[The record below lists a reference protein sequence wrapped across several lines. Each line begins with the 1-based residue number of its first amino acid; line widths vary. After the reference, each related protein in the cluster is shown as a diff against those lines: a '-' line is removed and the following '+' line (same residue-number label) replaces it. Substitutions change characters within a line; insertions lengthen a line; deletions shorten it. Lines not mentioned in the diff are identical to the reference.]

1 MNFLSWLEPLSY
13 LVTIIALPDAIF
25 VFIIEQRKE
34 RQNDEEEIFQRLSDE
49 YREFLKLVLDNS
61 DLQLLRREGARHAK
75 GHAAGHQRGHHLAG
89 EDGQREVPRGNDDA
103 DPQGEVED
111 LVLLA
116 WELHGGL
123 QGSIA
128 HHLARVELEEVD
140 RLGASLEKIRRM
152 MA

>member
-61 DLQLLRREGARHAK
+61 DLQLLRR
-75 GHAAGHQRGHHLAG
+75 
-89 EDGQREVPRGNDDA
+89 
-103 DPQGEVED
+103 
-111 LVLLA
+111 
-116 WELHGGL
+116 
-123 QGSIA
+123 
-128 HHLARVELEEVD
+128 D
-140 RLGASLEKIRRM
+140 RKSTRLNSSHTDISRM
-152 MA
+152 PSSA